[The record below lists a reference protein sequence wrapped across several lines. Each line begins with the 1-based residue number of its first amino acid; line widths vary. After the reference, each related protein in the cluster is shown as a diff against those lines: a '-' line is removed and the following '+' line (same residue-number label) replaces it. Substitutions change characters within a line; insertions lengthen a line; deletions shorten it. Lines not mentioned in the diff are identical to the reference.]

1 VNISNSGSLYSVCYE
16 FPIKLD
22 FLVGL
27 GES

>member
-1 VNISNSGSLYSVCYE
+1 MNISNSSSLYSVCYE
-16 FPIKLD
+16 FPIKVD